1 MMGPEADRQ
10 TKEQTQHRTLQSA
23 VLCVLCESRKARD
36 LSAQQSPV
44 CSINYTS
51 LEDSMTKGFH
61 DRSSEGGDDRG
72 LWGQCQCSHDGDN
85 MSATIGVLIA
95 TDMAGFSFLLM
106 AAKKTGEN

>member
-61 DRSSEGGDDRG
+61 DQIHLGDCAHHIP
-72 LWGQCQCSHDGDN
+72 L
-85 MSATIGVLIA
+85 SANQNHT
-95 TDMAGFSFLLM
+95 LL
-106 AAKKTGEN
+106 